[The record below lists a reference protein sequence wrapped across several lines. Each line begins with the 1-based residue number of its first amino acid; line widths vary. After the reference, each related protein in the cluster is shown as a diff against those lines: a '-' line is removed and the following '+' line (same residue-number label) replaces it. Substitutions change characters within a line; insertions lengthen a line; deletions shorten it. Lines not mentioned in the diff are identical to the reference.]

1 MKAYHEE
8 SCFSSPTFFLIIF
21 LLFKLWQLENGSLIS
36 ENDISVE
43 VLTFTKKISLI
54 EKKKRKRMLLPLCQ
68 LADSSILAP

>member
-43 VLTFTKKISLI
+43 VLTFTKKNLSYR
-54 EKKKRKRMLLPLCQ
+54 KKKKKNVTTSLPTG
-68 LADSSILAP
+68 